1 MYSNTKISN
10 TESSNELLECFDDNG
25 NAIQPKNRQKIHT
38 MPPSVWHGV
47 ASVWLFNS
55 KGKILCSKRSDK
67 LSGNPG
73 KWQTYFGG
81 HVKADNNFLQT
92 AQREL
97 EEEVELDLP
106 SDNFKLVDSG
116 KRQDVMH
123 IYKMYAVL
131 FEDDLSKLKFTD
143 GEVVETK
150 WLAFDDYL
158 SDRNSSP
165 NKWCNSIN
173 KAQHSKAL
181 AALRLN

>member
-1 MYSNTKISN
+1 MSTIISN
-10 TESSNELLECFDDNG
+10 IEPSDELLECFDDNG
-25 NAIQPKNRQKIHT
+25 NAIQPKNRQEIHIV
-38 MPPSVWHGV
+38 PPSVWHGV

-55 KGKILCSKRSDK
+55 KGEILCSKRSDT

-81 HVKADNNFLQT
+81 HVKAGDNFLQT

-97 EEEVELDLP
+97 QEEVGLNLP

-123 IYKMYAVL
+123 IYEMHVVL
-131 FEDDLSKLKFTD
+131 FDNDLSKLNFTD

-150 WLAFDDYL
+150 WLTLDNYL
-158 SDRNSSP
+158 SDKNLTP
-165 NKWCNSIN
+165 NKWCNNISEVQYT
-173 KAQHSKAL
+173 KAIAILEIEK
-181 AALRLN
+181 